1 MLRSINACR
10 SVVLLAVPLGL
21 GACTPNEPVATAPG
35 TPPPVWTGSP
45 APHADGGHAGTAH
58 GTGAI
63 PGPMSGAPVG
73 PADIL
78 TAQLNGPDG
87 NQVAAATIE
96 FRDGVATV
104 MVQTTDPGKLTPG
117 AHGLHIHTVGKC
129 EVNSVAPS
137 GGAPGDFLSAGGH
150 FQGGGSPDHP
160 GHAGDLSSLQVRPD
174 GTAMLVTT
182 TSAFTREQLMADP
195 GTAMIIHAGSD
206 NFANIPADRYQQSDG
221 APPPDATTLATG
233 DAGKRVACG
242 VIGTG

>member
-137 GGAPGDFLSAGGH
+137 GVPLATSFL
-150 FQGGGSPDHP
+150 P
-160 GHAGDLSSLQVRPD
+160 V
-174 GTAMLVTT
+174 GTSRA
-182 TSAFTREQLMADP
+182 ADP
-195 GTAMIIHAGSD
+195 RTIQAM
-206 NFANIPADRYQQSDG
+206 PATCPRCRCGLTVRRCWS
-221 APPPDATTLATG
+221 PPPVRSPANS
-233 DAGKRVACG
+233 
-242 VIGTG
+242 